1 MPGVCA
7 WNRLPVDQCRFALG
21 HFFLGLPISLAVAE
35 AVLDFAGKLI
45 AFDIA
50 CFPSA
55 VLAFE
60 NISAFCNL
68 ENLLIF
74 ENVVATH
81 ILPTAPSCFGLR
93 I

>member
-60 NISAFCNL
+60 NIFAFCLL

-74 ENVVATH
+74 
-81 ILPTAPSCFGLR
+81 
-93 I
+93 